1 MMKEARETSK
11 GHNWAIELLIFLCV
25 VIVASIPIGLVT
37 GIGTSIYLISNPE
50 FTEVMRNSAGNI
62 PKYTETVNNL
72 MQNIPEW
79 ITVLML
85 FCEAIMIGIAFVY
98 CRKIENRK
106 LSTLGFRKDTF
117 ISKYLI
123 GLLLGFGFFSIAVL
137 ICSLTGSIKITGF
150 SPECSIGL
158 VVAYF
163 IGYMIQG
170 MAEEVVCRG
179 YLLVSISRKYS
190 IPVAVMLSSFA
201 FALLHISNTGVTALA
216 IINLTLFGI
225 LAALIMIKEGNIWMV
240 AGLHTMWN
248 FTQGNIFGIEV
259 SGLSQ
264 QNSIFNSDMV
274 QSKTLINGG
283 SFGLEGGFAVT
294 IVLLVGI
301 GIVLFR
307 AMSNAKQMED
317 EIDVVEPVEVN

>member
-1 MMKEARETSK
+1 MMKEAKETSL

-25 VIVASIPIGLVT
+25 FIVASIFIGVVT
-37 GIGTSIYLISNPE
+37 GIGMGIYLISTPE
-50 FTEVMRNSAGNI
+50 FTEVMKTSAGNI
-62 PKYTETVNNL
+62 PKYTETVNKL
-72 MQNIPEW
+72 MQSIPEW
-79 ITVLML
+79 ITILML
-85 FCEAIMIGIAFVY
+85 LCDAIMIGIALFY

-106 LSTLGFRKDTF
+106 LATLGFRKDRF
-117 ISKYLI
+117 VSKYLI

-137 ICSLTGSIKITGF
+137 ICNLTGSLKITGF
-150 SPECSIGL
+150 SPECSIVL
-158 VVAYF
+158 AVAYF

-190 IPVAVMLSSFA
+190 IPIAVMLSSFV
-201 FALLHISNTGVTALA
+201 FALLHISNSGVTPLA

-225 LAALIMIKEGNIWMV
+225 LTALIMIKEGSIWMV

-248 FTQGNIFGIEV
+248 FTQGNIFGIKV

-264 QNSIFNSDMV
+264 QNSIFNSNM
-274 QSKTLINGG
+274 
-283 SFGLEGGFAVT
+283 
-294 IVLLVGI
+294 VGI
-301 GIVLFR
+301 GIVLYR

-317 EIDVVEPVEVN
+317 EIDVVEPVEIN